1 MSRKLIIS
9 ALMLTL
15 IMMVGCEEE
24 QVVKDDARFRANPA
38 DVAIITT
45 RGGVPDPR
53 EMDLVEQLI
62 AARQEYRRSIE
73 ELLTFYRAEGNAT
86 SQQWAQHEL
95 RAFEQVPQYLY
106 IMPGIYLSPDLRATS
121 VIPEADILF
130 NEAMKLY
137 QDAGGMLIITDE
149 GKLRGALNKFNKL
162 IMAHQ
167 TSNKIDDAAYRAG
180 RIYEHFK
187 DYQIASIYYQRCF
200 QWNDITK
207 YPARFRAAFMLDQR
221 LHMRKEALT
230 IYQMA
235 VEKEKRYTANTE
247 YAQKRILEMTK
258 PRPESRSTSRTVG
271 SPVAPPEE
279 LDNMP

>member
-9 ALMLTL
+9 ALMVTL

-24 QVVKDDARFRANPA
+24 QVLRDDDRFIANPG
-38 DVAIITT
+38 DVAIVTA
-45 RGGVPDPR
+45 RGGVPDAR

-62 AARQEYRRSIE
+62 TARQEYRRSIE
-73 ELLTFYRAEGNAT
+73 DLLKFYRSEGNAA
-86 SQQWAQHEL
+86 SQQWAQNEL
-95 RAFEQVPQYLY
+95 RAFEQVPHY
-106 IMPGIYLSPDLRATS
+106 IYVMPAIALSPDL
-121 VIPEADILF
+121 EAVDDIAEANILYE
-130 NEAMKLY
+130 EAMKLY
-137 QDAGGMLIITDE
+137 KDAGAMFIVTDE
-149 GKLRGALNKFNKL
+149 GKLRAALNKFNQL
-162 IMAHQ
+162 IMAYQ

-187 DYQIASIYYQRCF
+187 DYQIASVYYQRCF
-200 QWNDITK
+200 QWWDATK

-235 VEKEKRYTANTE
+235 VERESRYTANTE

-258 PRPESRSTSRTVG
+258 PRPEPRSTGRTVR
-271 SPVAPPEE
+271 SPVAPDEK
-279 LDNMP
+279 LDNIP